1 MQARQ
6 GAAINEM
13 TARTLRL
20 GTRGSALALWQA
32 NWTKGALEMR
42 WPDLAVEL
50 VPIKTTG
57 DKILDVPL
65 AKIGG
70 KGLFTKEIDE
80 ALLDGRIDLAVHSM
94 KDVPFQLPDGI
105 DFGAIPERE
114 DPRDAFISNGPK
126 LQELQPDATIGT
138 SSLRR
143 QVQLRHR
150 FPGLRLEML
159 RGNVDTRLRKLAAG
173 EFDGIILA
181 SAGLKRLGHA
191 DRITQILDDDIM
203 LSAVGQGALG
213 IVCRT
218 SDEATRNLLGV
229 LDDSSTRIAVTAE
242 RGLLRALGGSCQVPI
257 AGKATLTGGGL
268 TIKGL
273 IASLDGKRVIAQ
285 ESQGAADRALELGMQ
300 LGEKLLSMGA
310 GEILAEIA
318 QYVGGPADGRIN
330 IAGGSRRTDSGPAG
344 GPDI

>member
-1 MQARQ
+1 M
-6 GAAINEM
+6 NV
-13 TARTLRL
+13 RTVRL
-20 GTRGSALALWQA
+20 GTRGSTLALWQA
-32 NWTKGALEMR
+32 DWTKRELESL
-42 WPDLAVEL
+42 WPDLRVDL

-94 KDVPFQLPDGI
+94 KDVPFQLPEGI
-105 DFGAIPERE
+105 EFGAIPERE
-114 DPRDAFISNGPK
+114 DARDAFISNGPK
-126 LQELQPDATIGT
+126 IQELKNGATIGT

-150 FPGLRLEML
+150 FPSLNVVTL

-173 EFDGIILA
+173 DFDGIILA
-181 SAGLKRLGHA
+181 VAGLKRLGHSG
-191 DRITQILDDDIM
+191 RVTQILDDDIM
-203 LSAVGQGALG
+203 LSAAGQGALG
-213 IVCRT
+213 IVRRV
-218 SDEATRNLLGV
+218 SDDQTRELLQV
-229 LDDSSTRIAVTAE
+229 LDHASTRIAVTAE

-257 AGKATLTGGGL
+257 AGKATLAGDSL

-273 IASLDGKRVIAQ
+273 VADLSGNRVVQ
-285 ESQGAADRALELGMQ
+285 YQLSGTPNQALQLGMQ

-318 QYVGGPADGRIN
+318 QYGTER
-330 IAGGSRRTDSGPAG
+330 
-344 GPDI
+344 

>member
-1 MQARQ
+1 MS
-6 GAAINEM
+6 
-13 TARTLRL
+13 ARTLRL

-32 NWTKGALEMR
+32 NWTKGELEKR
-42 WPDLAVEL
+42 WPGLAVEL

-105 DFGAIPERE
+105 DFGAVPERE

-126 LQELQPDATIGT
+126 LQELRPDATIGT

-150 FPGLRLEML
+150 FPALNLVML

-181 SAGLKRLGHA
+181 SAGLKRLGHE
-191 DRITQILDDDIM
+191 DRITQILEEDIM

-218 SDEATRNLLGV
+218 GDETTRNLLRT
-229 LDDSSTRIAVTAE
+229 LEDPSTRTAVTAE

-257 AGKATLTGGGL
+257 AGKASLTAGSL

-273 IASLDGKRVIAQ
+273 IASLDGTRVIAH
-285 ESQGAADRALELGMQ
+285 ELSGLPDHAHELGMQ

-310 GEILAEIA
+310 GEILASLSPIKELE
-318 QYVGGPADGRIN
+318 G
-330 IAGGSRRTDSGPAG
+330 
-344 GPDI
+344 